1 MASTREEVVLV
12 PWANLL
18 PTAKGHSTNLGGKWM
33 KCE

>member
-12 PWANLL
+12 LRGNLL
-18 PTAKGHSTNLGGKWM
+18 PTAKGHSTSLGGKWM

>member
-12 PWANLL
+12 LWGNLL
-18 PTAKGHSTNLGGKWM
+18 PTAKGHSTSLGGKWM